1 MFWDVL
7 LGRLGRL
14 PPPRRQHFPEK
25 FSLSRRG
32 AQIFEFPP
40 PPPPQP
46 DSVRYGPVRQFST
59 CYVQTIS
66 DLLEQLVDSL
76 LASSAHQPCYMQ
88 DMMTTCSRLVN
99 NWEQVMR
106 THLVDKL
113 WDFTCVGFFTCA
125 SFCFYW
131 TNHSSR
137 NSHVIT
143 CYNTKFT
150 FLPIPLARCTAFSES

>member
-1 MFWDVL
+1 LWRGGLELRNVL
-7 LGRLGRL
+7 NINKEFSGKLRSKKVLKTLCKTNVLGRFVGTFGTS
-14 PPPRRQHFPEK
+14 PPPPVANIFRKNFRFPEEGPK
-25 FSLSRRG
+25 FLNSPL
-32 AQIFEFPP
+32 
-40 PPPPQP
+40 PPPQP

-88 DMMTTCSRLVN
+88 SMMTTCSRLVN

-113 WDFTCVGFFTCA
+113 
-125 SFCFYW
+125 
-131 TNHSSR
+131 
-137 NSHVIT
+137 
-143 CYNTKFT
+143 
-150 FLPIPLARCTAFSES
+150 